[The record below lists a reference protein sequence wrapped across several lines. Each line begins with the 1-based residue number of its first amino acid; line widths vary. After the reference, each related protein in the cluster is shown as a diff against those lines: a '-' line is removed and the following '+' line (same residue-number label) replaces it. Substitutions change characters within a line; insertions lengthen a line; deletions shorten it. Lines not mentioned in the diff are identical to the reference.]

1 MQWGDGAKKKSFSF
15 EKDFLARNAYFD
27 TGVCFET
34 LDPSIVILLG
44 FR

>member
-1 MQWGDGAKKKSFSF
+1 MILYKNHRAS
-15 EKDFLARNAYFD
+15 LARNAYFD
-27 TGVCFET
+27 TGVCFDT